1 MLLLELPT
9 ETLLVVL
16 EFVARI
22 DLPAFLR
29 CQATSKK
36 LHLLVH
42 DVLSSLGSTAAHAPG
57 SGEKETASS
66 PVRVQPLLMRKF
78 GPLFRSADCFTPFER
93 EQMFFLTLEGD
104 YTRPFK
110 RLSWA
115 KDVISR
121 EAFTRTESSWRTLSV
136 TFGQGPA
143 ITQLDIV
150 KSYSSELFNED
161 GRDHIQYLQ
170 VDLVASTDNGCLTMG
185 LLYDLVLCAGWV
197 GDNDMVTFGGETG
210 SWELLLGRKLR
221 SYDVLFEYE
230 CFIANDEDLV
240 NDGPDAAHAAILYVQ
255 GGTVDGCDE
264 DRLTRADDANDW
276 APEMLGQAPK
286 LLPWQGPEPRRLH
299 QSAIPGP

>member
-16 EFVARI
+16 EFVAGI

-42 DVLSSLGSTAAHAPG
+42 DILSSPRSPAARA
-57 SGEKETASS
+57 SGLDANKTASS
-66 PVRVQPLLMRKF
+66 PVQLQPLFVREF
-78 GPLFRSADCFTPFER
+78 GPLFRSADCFTPSER
-93 EQMFFLTLEGD
+93 EDMFFLTLEGD

-121 EAFTRTESSWRTLSV
+121 EIFLRNEASWRNLSV
-136 TFGQGPA
+136 TFGRGPP

-150 KSYSSELFNED
+150 KSYSSEIFNED

-170 VDLVASTDNGCLTMG
+170 VDLAASTENGCLTMG
-185 LLYDLVLCAGWV
+185 LLYDLVLCGGWV

-240 NDGPDAAHAAILYVQ
+240 DRGPDAAQTAILYVQ

-264 DRLTRADDANDW
+264 DRLTGADDANDW
-276 APEMLGQAPK
+276 EPEMLGQPPK

-299 QSAIPGP
+299 ASSPGP